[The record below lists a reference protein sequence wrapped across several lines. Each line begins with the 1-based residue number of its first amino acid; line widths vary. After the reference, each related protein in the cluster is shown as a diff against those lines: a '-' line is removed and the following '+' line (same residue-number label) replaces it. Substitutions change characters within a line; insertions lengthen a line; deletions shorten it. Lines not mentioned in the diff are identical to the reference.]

1 MSKSPSFLRQNL
13 HLLAFGFLFTFISGF
28 GQTFLVS
35 LYVPDIQGF
44 FGMSDGVFSSIYAAA
59 TLTSAVSL
67 SYLGRFIDRVR
78 LTKFA
83 VYVLIGLIV
92 ANLLLSQA
100 FHLVVLFLGIYML
113 RLFGQALSTH
123 TSLTSMGRFF
133 VKNRGKALGI
143 AALGHPAGEAILPI
157 IIVSLIS
164 WIGWRYSLMVQ
175 AGFVVCMIPI
185 LFLLLMSD
193 RRFSKLKM
201 YIPTP
206 QTAAEKL
213 ESKPI
218 QLLKS
223 KIFWILAPSNFASA
237 SVGTAVLF
245 FQLKIG
251 AERGW
256 SPTIMAASFVAYAV
270 GNGVCT
276 LFAGFL
282 TDRFNARVLYP
293 LYLIPFT
300 LGLTLFYFVEGIWVY
315 TILVAS
321 LGITN
326 GYGGVMKN
334 AALAELFGTK
344 ILGSVRSFFTTAMV
358 FSTAVGPVLFGV
370 LLDMGIGFQTLAIG
384 SVLFMILITFNSL
397 RVLKLQ
403 PKMVE

>member
-1 MSKSPSFLRQNL
+1 MNKSTSFLRQNI

-35 LYVPDIQGF
+35 LYVPDIQGY
-44 FGMSDGVFSSIYAAA
+44 FGVSDGVFSSIYAAA
-59 TLTSAVSL
+59 TLMSALSL

-83 VYVLIGLIV
+83 VYVLIGLII

-100 FHLVVLFLGIYML
+100 YHLIVLFFGIYLL

-133 VKNRGKALGI
+133 TKNRGKALGI
-143 AALGHPAGEAILPI
+143 AALGHPAGEAVLPI
-157 IIVSLIS
+157 LIVLLIS
-164 WIGWRYSLMVQ
+164 WLGWRNSLMVQ
-175 AGFVVCMIPI
+175 SGFVLCMVPV
-185 LFLLLMSD
+185 LFFLLMSD
-193 RRFSKLKM
+193 KRFSKLKM

-206 QTAAEKL
+206 QTAEEKK

-218 QLLKS
+218 ELLKS

-256 SPTIMAASFVAYAV
+256 SPTIMAASFVAYAI

-276 LFAGFL
+276 LFAGVL
-282 TDRFNARVLYP
+282 TDRFNARMLYP
-293 LYLIPFT
+293 LYLIPFS

-326 GYGGVMKN
+326 GFGGVMKN

-370 LLDMGIGFQTLAIG
+370 LLDAGLSFQVLAMG
-384 SVLFMILITFNSL
+384 SVVIMVLITFNSF
-397 RVLKLQ
+397 RVWSLQ
-403 PKMVE
+403 PRKSI